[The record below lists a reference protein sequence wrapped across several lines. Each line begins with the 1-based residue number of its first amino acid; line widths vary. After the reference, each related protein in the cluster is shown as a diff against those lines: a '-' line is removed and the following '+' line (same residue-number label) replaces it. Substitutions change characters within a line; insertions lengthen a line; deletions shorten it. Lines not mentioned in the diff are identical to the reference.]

1 MHFEKKISIL
11 IHFHH
16 ATSKFRG
23 SVMIPVKSLAVSFT
37 LFIFLSEICSS
48 LRTTRIPPKSLK
60 SLLSRFKRLNLN
72 RAKVTRESERS
83 MSDWDAENGVWFGDR
98 ATSDDQLPSPLYL
111 FGYGSLLWRPGE
123 LLGNFTSSSC
133 SCSGWQRLFAQRSS
147 DHRGSPEF
155 PGFVATLVEATY
167 LEEMLNEL
175 SRTNEE
181 FKLRIDEGDDKIC
194 MSKIACSGLVW
205 LIPEDRIKG
214 TIAELDYRERGGYHR
229 YEFSQFTEM

>member
-1 MHFEKKISIL
+1 MVHPN
-11 IHFHH
+11 
-16 ATSKFRG
+16 A
-23 SVMIPVKSLAVSFT
+23 VMICGKSFAVHFTSFILLTKLCRGIVTTKTPPSLLKRLSFT
-37 LFIFLSEICSS
+37 
-48 LRTTRIPPKSLK
+48 RTKATRG
-60 SLLSRFKRLNLN
+60 
-72 RAKVTRESERS
+72 VERS
-83 MSDWDAENGVWFGDR
+83 MSNWDAENGVWLGDR

-111 FGYGSLLWRPGE
+111 FGYGSLLWRPGD

-155 PGFVATLVEATY
+155 PGFVATLVEAAY
-167 LEEMLNEL
+167 LKEKL

-181 FKLRIDEGDDKIC
+181 FKREIVEEDNIIDDSEI
-194 MSKIACSGLVW
+194 SCSGLVW

-229 YEFSQFTEM
+229 YIEIQ